1 MCKGCGRTFEEVQY
15 WTEMSPG
22 AKRQVW
28 RRITLHGDSW
38 RFNRYA
44 ERAPDVQ
51 AVMPP
56 AAA

>member
-1 MCKGCGRTFEEVQY
+1 
-15 WTEMSPG
+15 
-22 AKRQVW
+22 VW

-51 AVMPP
+51 AALPP